1 MPRFLGLEVQTDVR
15 CASGARVAFF
25 PAAALVACSAVLSPT
40 EPESLVATI
49 QRSDLRAV
57 EVVEGRVVRTCFSDT
72 AYDRE
77 WDIVALA
84 DGDTDDQLTLTC
96 QPIGL
101 RLARKVYETA
111 DAATGAPVLDFT
123 RVGVNASDAIDD
135 YVLPTLAAKGMSW
148 VARGT
153 VDSTNVFDLSGQ
165 WASILEIVRAIAE
178 PGRANAEWQLRRNGD
193 SGYLLDLLDQIG
205 GSAGTLRIR
214 TAHNLL
220 AHRRN
225 RSVLEAV
232 TRSIPR
238 GMDAGAGRT
247 MADHLWLVD
256 SKGTDGIGNY
266 IALSDI
272 LAGDDPIRYDD
283 QGKDFYVGSLDTH
296 NPTLQL
302 VTATRAATQ
311 RVYMSSTA
319 QFTAGKW
326 CRFLVGSTVS
336 GARVTSLTSP
346 TAVLAPS
353 AGGLGDIAEI
363 LDRPDVRADCNLVP
377 NPWMRDWTTAASP
390 PDGWTVGA
398 GTPANVT
405 DTRETTTIRESPYAQ
420 RLETTGATTLY
431 METPDI
437 PVWAISGR
445 RHFGAIWFYVDA
457 VPAAVDSSVIV
468 DLYTAAGVK
477 IVELARWVRNTA
489 ELDQWLRVIPT
500 VKDLSAVTGK
510 VRIRVT
516 IGTTSGGSA
525 ASGWNVIISN
535 ALLAESEIPIDDIEY
550 SGATILWQ
558 EANRRLGE
566 AAAAVRGQEL
576 QVADLEADDPDVFG
590 SLLVTPGQDCELT
603 DQVLGEI
610 TTQRVL
616 EYRPDYL
623 RPLESGIRVG
633 IPALS
638 NVKAIVP
645 GGIEPADDDAERAD
659 LELAV
664 IHGPTTGSIEYSGGP
679 VVEQSPTGREPWT
692 IAEPSPISVERLINI
707 PQTRWFRA
715 RSSIPGD
722 VTAPV
727 PATVLGRAPTAPAS
741 VPDITGITITDTDT
755 PNDGGGH
762 IEFEP
767 IEVNMPGGQTYDVRA
782 ERIAG
787 SVLGTAVASA
797 SGLVS
802 ADFPYLLNL
811 GLAPG
816 DVVKVTISAFDGT
829 DPLDSYDEDFTV

>member
-1 MPRFLGLEVQTDVR
+1 MPRFLGLEIQSDVR
-15 CASGARVAFF
+15 CASGARKAWF
-25 PAAALVACSAVLSPT
+25 PATAIVACTAVLSPT
-40 EPESLVATI
+40 EPESLTATV
-49 QRSDLRAV
+49 QRTDPRSA
-57 EVVEGRVVRTCFSDT
+57 EIVEGRVVRTCFSDT

-77 WDIVALA
+77 WDIVDLG
-84 DGDTDDQLTLTC
+84 DGDTSDQLTLTC
-96 QPIGL
+96 RPIGM

-111 DAATGAPVLDFT
+111 DAATGAPVMNLT
-123 RVGVNASDAIDD
+123 RAGVSAADAIDD
-135 YVLPTLAAKGMSW
+135 YVLPTLAARGMSW

-153 VDSTNVFDLSGQ
+153 VDSTAVFDLSGQ
-165 WASILEIVRAIAE
+165 WASVLEIVLAIAA
-178 PGRANAEWQLRRNGD
+178 PGRANGEWQLRRNGD
-193 SGYLLDLLDQIG
+193 SGYLLDILDQIG
-205 GSAGTLRIR
+205 ASAGTLRVR
-214 TAHNLL
+214 TGHNLL
-220 AHRRN
+220 EHRRN
-225 RSVLEAV
+225 RSVLEAA
-232 TRSIPR
+232 TRVITR
-238 GMDAGAGRT
+238 GMDAGSGRT

-266 IALSDI
+266 IELSDI

-283 QGKDFYVGSLDTH
+283 QGKDFYVGSFDTH

-326 CRFLVGSTVS
+326 CRFLVGSTVN

-363 LDRPDVRADCNLVP
+363 LDRPEVRADCNLVP

-390 PDGWTVGA
+390 PDGWTVSA

-405 DTRETTTIRESPYAQ
+405 DTRETTTVRESPYAQ
-420 RLETTGATTLY
+420 RLETTGTTTLY

-437 PVWAISGR
+437 PVWAIAGR
-445 RHFGAIWFYVDA
+445 RHFGALWFYVDA

-477 IVELARWVRNTA
+477 IVELGRWVRNTA
-489 ELDQWLRVIPT
+489 DLDTWLRITPT
-500 VKDLSAVTGK
+500 VKDLSAVTSK

-535 ALLAESEIPIDDIEY
+535 AMLAESEIPVEDIEY
-550 SGATILWQ
+550 SGATVLWQ

-566 AAAAVRGQEL
+566 ASAAVRGQVLE
-576 QVADLEADDPDVFG
+576 VADLEADDPAVFG
-590 SLLVTPGQDCELT
+590 SLLVTHGQDCELT
-603 DQVLGEI
+603 DQVLGEV

-623 RPLESGIRVG
+623 RPLSSGIRVG
-633 IPALS
+633 VPELS
-638 NVKAIVP
+638 NSKAQAP
-645 GGIEPADDDAERAD
+645 GGIEPADEDD
-659 LELAV
+659 ELAELEV
-664 IHGPTTGSIEYSGGP
+664 AVTHDATDGSIEYAGGP
-679 VVEQSPTGREPWT
+679 IVESSPTGRDPWT
-692 IAEPSPISVERLINI
+692 IAEPSPIVVPRLVNI

-715 RSSIPGD
+715 RSSVPGD
-722 VTAPV
+722 VTPAI
-727 PATVLGRAPTAPAS
+727 PATVLGVAPVVAS
-741 VPDITGITITDTDT
+741 VPDITGITVTDTDT

-767 IEVNMPGGQTYDVRA
+767 VEVNMPGGQTYDVRA

-787 SVLGTAVASA
+787 STLGTAVATA

-802 ADFPYLLNL
+802 ADFPKLLNL

-816 DVVKVTISAFDGT
+816 DTVRLTISAFDGS
-829 DPLDSYDEDFTV
+829 DPLDSYEEDVTV